1 MACDKRSVLLT
12 CPLLLRAARREPSDL
27 TIATPAILRPSDT
40 DFDTES
46 FHKLLQHYAT
56 TRSPV
61 PRRRN
66 QTRLGV
72 GGGVVPT
79 SREFAFATIG
89 TQPSSFCIGLGA
101 WKEMLGMPRPIL
113 VVTSRYPKEVEDRI
127 DRDYNARRDPNQF
140 PFSQQKLLSASE
152 GADALFITPADRLE
166 SRFFQKVSSTVK
178 VIATYSVGFEHI
190 DLEAAARR
198 KIQVAYTPGVNSEA
212 TADIAMLLLLGASRR
227 AYEAQELVR
236 TGTWKPLSPDMLLGW
251 QVGGKVLGIL
261 GMGRVG
267 QAVARRARGFGMKIH
282 YCNASELPAE
292 IAGDAVCHR
301 DPSDLLRASQF
312 LSLHAPETP
321 QTRHFLNSKTISLL
335 PPGAIVVNTARGGL
349 VVDDD
354 LIAALKSGWVAAAG
368 LDVFEG
374 EPKLHP
380 EYLSLKNTFLLPHIG
395 SATIETRT
403 AMGMLAL
410 DNVEAVL
417 NGRPAP
423 TLVPSVVGNGL
434 RH

>member
-1 MACDKRSVLLT
+1 MTK
-12 CPLLLRAARREPSDL
+12 
-27 TIATPAILRPSDT
+27 
-40 DFDTES
+40 
-46 FHKLLQHYAT
+46 
-56 TRSPV
+56 
-61 PRRRN
+61 
-66 QTRLGV
+66 
-72 GGGVVPT
+72 
-79 SREFAFATIG
+79 
-89 TQPSSFCIGLGA
+89 
-101 WKEMLGMPRPIL
+101 PIL

-127 DRDYNARRDPNQF
+127 DRDYNARRNSNQHL
-140 PFSQQKLLSASE
+140 FSQEELLSATE
-152 GADALFITPADRLE
+152 GADALFITPADRLDSE
-166 SRFFQKVSSTVK
+166 FFQKVSPTLK
-178 VIATYSVGFEHI
+178 VVATFSVGFEHI

-198 KIQVAYTPGVNSEA
+198 KIPVAYTPGVNNEA

-236 TGTWKPLSPDMLLGW
+236 TGAWKPMSPDMLLGW

-282 YCNASELPAE
+282 YHDRSELPAE
-292 IAGDAVCHR
+292 IAGDAVYHR

-321 QTRHFLNSKTISLL
+321 QTRHFLNAKTISLL

-354 LIAALKSGWVAAAG
+354 LIAALKSGRIAAAG

-374 EPKLHP
+374 EPKLNP
-380 EYLSLKNTFLLPHIG
+380 EYVSLKNTFLTPHIG
-395 SATIETRT
+395 SATIETRA

-410 DNVEAVL
+410 DNIEAVL
-417 NGRPAP
+417 NGRAAP
-423 TLVPSVVGNGL
+423 TLIQSQL
-434 RH
+434 QSATSSHI

>member
-1 MACDKRSVLLT
+1 MTK
-12 CPLLLRAARREPSDL
+12 
-27 TIATPAILRPSDT
+27 
-40 DFDTES
+40 
-46 FHKLLQHYAT
+46 
-56 TRSPV
+56 
-61 PRRRN
+61 
-66 QTRLGV
+66 
-72 GGGVVPT
+72 
-79 SREFAFATIG
+79 
-89 TQPSSFCIGLGA
+89 
-101 WKEMLGMPRPIL
+101 PIL

-127 DRDYNARRDPNQF
+127 DRDYNARRNPNQ
-140 PFSQQKLLSASE
+140 SLVSRQDLLSAAE

-166 SRFFQKVSSTVK
+166 AEFFQKVSPTVK
-178 VIATYSVGFEHI
+178 IIATFSVGFEHI

-198 KIQVAYTPGVNSEA
+198 KISVAYTPGVNHDA

-236 TGTWKPLSPDMLLGW
+236 TGAWKPLSPDMLLGW
-251 QVGGKVLGIL
+251 QVGGKILGIL

-282 YCNASELPAE
+282 YCNGSELPAE
-292 IAGDAVCHR
+292 IAGDAVYHK

-321 QTRHFLNSKTISLL
+321 QTRHFLDSKAISLL

-354 LIAALKSGWVAAAG
+354 LIAALKSGRIAAAG

-374 EPKLHP
+374 EPKLTP
-380 EYLSLKNTFLLPHIG
+380 EYISLKNTFLLPHIG

-410 DNVEAVL
+410 DNVDAVL
-417 NGRPAP
+417 NGKPAP
-423 TLVPSVVGNGL
+423 TLIRP
-434 RH
+434 

>member
-1 MACDKRSVLLT
+1 MTK
-12 CPLLLRAARREPSDL
+12 
-27 TIATPAILRPSDT
+27 
-40 DFDTES
+40 
-46 FHKLLQHYAT
+46 
-56 TRSPV
+56 
-61 PRRRN
+61 
-66 QTRLGV
+66 
-72 GGGVVPT
+72 
-79 SREFAFATIG
+79 
-89 TQPSSFCIGLGA
+89 
-101 WKEMLGMPRPIL
+101 PIL

-127 DRDYNARRDPNQF
+127 DRDYTARRNPDQSLF
-140 PFSQQKLLSASE
+140 TQQKLLSTAE
-152 GADALFITPADRLE
+152 GADALFITPADRLDSE
-166 SRFFQKVSSTVK
+166 FFQKVSPTVK
-178 VIATYSVGFEHI
+178 IIATYSVGFEHI

-198 KIQVAYTPGVNSEA
+198 KIPVAYTPGVNSEA

-236 TGTWKPLSPDMLLGW
+236 TGAWKPLSPDMLLGW

-282 YCNASELPAE
+282 YHNPSKLPAE
-292 IAGDAVCHR
+292 IAGDAIYHA

-321 QTRHFLNSKTISLL
+321 QTHHFLNSKSISLL
-335 PPGAIVVNTARGGL
+335 PPRAIVVNTARGGL

-354 LIAALKSGWVAAAG
+354 LIAALRSGRVAAAG

-374 EPKLHP
+374 EPALNP
-380 EYLSLKNTFLLPHIG
+380 EYILLKNTFLLPHIG

-417 NGRPAP
+417 SGKPAP
-423 TLVPSVVGNGL
+423 TLVPIRSQQIA
-434 RH
+434 